1 MSVVGQSANDLV
13 TQLFRNKHRV
23 APSALALNRLVLSL
37 TGVDMNSGQLTAPG
51 YSGSTAAFAAAF
63 ALDNQLSQ
71 FSCLSSELLYEV
83 PNDATEDMQTAL
95 LVATLLEEVP
105 TGARIAEYAAMTI
118 EEVVE
123 AILIESLDISESTWT
138 PVGWVYL
145 DYPYAYS
152 LDEARWHYFNEAD
165 MQWRVDL
172 TNGVWGT
179 LADAAGSPGW
189 NYYAW
194 PYSYSSD
201 QGTWH
206 WYNADTQWV
215 VNLVSGIWAL
225 FGD

>member
-1 MSVVGQSANDLV
+1 
-13 TQLFRNKHRV
+13 
-23 APSALALNRLVLSL
+23 
-37 TGVDMNSGQLTAPG
+37 
-51 YSGSTAAFAAAF
+51 
-63 ALDNQLSQ
+63 
-71 FSCLSSELLYEV
+71 
-83 PNDATEDMQTAL
+83 MQTAL
-95 LVATLLEEVP
+95 LIATLLEEVP

-179 LADAAGSPGW
+179 LADADGW

-194 PYSYSSD
+194 PYSYSVD

-206 WYNADTQWV
+206 WYDSNTQWV
-215 VNLVSGIWAL
+215 LDLVSGVWAQL
-225 FGD
+225 GAVAD